1 MSQASP
7 DGMQYDRDVAWKD
20 SAPSSLTA
28 RRSSDILA
36 TRFTGFFPGDL
47 VDSSPLYTASAQEDL
62 VEEMRRITGNARVDC
77 PSSSPQHTNKPFPFA
92 RVSICAS
99 FHPETS

>member
-77 PSSSPQHTNKPFPFA
+77 PSSQPPTHKQA
-92 RVSICAS
+92 LS
-99 FHPETS
+99 FRSRLGLR